1 MGKVSFHLAPVVDHM
16 FGELKKS
23 DKLFADE
30 TRCPVLDPG
39 LGKTKIGYLWAIA
52 RDERPFGGTAPS
64 GVVFCRA
71 DGRGGKHASEFLTG
85 FSGTLQADRYT
96 GFSALTE
103 SGRNSGPIKLVY
115 CWAHVRRKLKEVHD
129 RGGSP
134 IAAEGLKRIAKFY
147 KIEEAIRGQ
156 SAEQRKAA

>member
-1 MGKVSFHLAPVVDHM
+1 
-16 FGELKKS
+16 
-23 DKLFADE
+23 
-30 TRCPVLDPG
+30 VLDPG

-71 DGRGGKHASEFLTG
+71 DGRGGKHASEFLTGFSGTLQADRYTG